1 MYLFSAPFI
10 DGHKND
16 RQINLL
22 HIKIYAMKT
31 KRNTFGVVFY
41 LRKYK
46 TNRGKA
52 PIYARITVD
61 GKRVDISIKS
71 SIEEKFWNGNKGLA
85 KGSRLEIQTLNQYLE
100 KIKAKIVN
108 HYQEMI
114 LDGKLVTAE
123 GLKNKFL
130 GIDKQEDTLCKLI
143 EYHNTQ
149 MQQILTWGTMKNYF
163 TTQKYLGRFLT
174 KKFGTNDIYLSEI
187 NYKFIIDFE
196 FFLRFWK
203 PVDHQRPLRNNGIMK
218 HMERFQ
224 KMINL
229 AKRLEWM
236 INDPFSNYKLKFEKV
251 QRGFLLIDEL
261 LTIEEKEFKIE
272 RLKQVKD
279 LFVFSCYTGLSYI
292 DLINLTPEHVTVGID
307 GLKWINTNRQKSK
320 NPVKIPLLPKAIA
333 IIEKYKMHPKVIHEG
348 KLLPGMSNQKLNT
361 YLKEIADLC
370 EIDKNLTFHI
380 ARHTFATTVTLT
392 NGVPIES
399 ISKMLGHTK
408 LSTTQI
414 YAKVVETKLSY
425 DMNELRNKLETSE
438 TKRQKTK
445 PAG

>member
-1 MYLFSAPFI
+1 
-10 DGHKND
+10 
-16 RQINLL
+16 
-22 HIKIYAMKT
+22 MKT
-31 KRNTFGVVFY
+31 KSNTFGVVFY

-46 TNRGKA
+46 ANRGKS

-61 GKRVDISIKS
+61 GKRVDISVKK
-71 SIEEKFWNGNKGLA
+71 SIEDENWNGNRGMA
-85 KGSRLEIQTLNQYLE
+85 KGSRLEIQSLNQYLL
-100 KIKAKIVN
+100 KIKVKIIN
-108 HYQEMI
+108 HYQEFI

-123 GLKNKFL
+123 GLKSKFL
-130 GIDKQEDTLCKLI
+130 GIDRQEYTLCKLI

-149 MQQILTWGTMKNYF
+149 MQQILAWGTMKNYY
-163 TTQKYLGRFLT
+163 TTQKYLDRFLT
-174 KKFGTNDIYLSEI
+174 RKFGTKDIYLSEI

-196 FFLRFWK
+196 FYLRSWK
-203 PVDHQRPLRNNGIMK
+203 PVDHQRPLKNNGIMK

-236 INDPFSNYKLKFEKV
+236 TNDPFLNYKLKFEKV
-251 QRGFLLIDEL
+251 QRCFLLIDEL

-272 RLKQVKD
+272 RLRQVKD

-292 DLINLTPEHVTVGID
+292 DLVNLAPENITIGID
-307 GLKWINTNRQKSK
+307 GSKWISTNRQKSK

-370 EIDKNLTFHI
+370 DIDKNLTFHI

-414 YAKVVETKLSY
+414 YAKVVESKLSH
-425 DMNELRNKLETSE
+425 DMNELRHKLETSQ
-438 TKRQKTK
+438 RQ
-445 PAG
+445 PQIQDIR